1 MLTFVW
7 KCYIIH
13 TRFVWNPMHNIQFNY
28 RRMFAKILSH
38 NLSQYVS
45 ERSVQLAPLQ
55 WNFKFFI
62 IQEFTS
68 FLRLFLGRKLRIH
81 GSLNFFKN
89 SIFIK
94 GGGGAKCTFTQHLH
108 HRKNT
113 NKKNQTH
120 HILRLFCSSEMHQK

>member
-1 MLTFVW
+1 
-7 KCYIIH
+7 
-13 TRFVWNPMHNIQFNY
+13 MHNIQFNY

-94 GGGGAKCTFTQHLH
+94 GGGG
-108 HRKNT
+108 
-113 NKKNQTH
+113 
-120 HILRLFCSSEMHQK
+120 